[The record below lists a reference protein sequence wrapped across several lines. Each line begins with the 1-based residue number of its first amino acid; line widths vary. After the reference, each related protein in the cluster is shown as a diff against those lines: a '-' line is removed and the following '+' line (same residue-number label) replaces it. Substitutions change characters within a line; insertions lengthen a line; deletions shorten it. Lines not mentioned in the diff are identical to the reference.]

1 MRLKE
6 FYNMAGEPNVIDAPP
21 TQAPARP
28 VLPSREDMPK
38 PGGARVILLHGAEP
52 VFVEA
57 VVHGLEMGAG
67 KSTEDAWAIVHMVER
82 EGRAIVGAYGSMELA
97 ETIADRIVRRAN
109 EIPNPPGFPPPGPN
123 GWDIPCHAEPI
134 T

>member
-6 FYNMAGEPNVIDAPP
+6 FYDMAGEPDVIDRP
-21 TQAPARP
+21 TQAPATP
-28 VLPSREDMPK
+28 VLPKANDEAK
-38 PGGARVILLHGAEP
+38 PGGARVILLHGAAP

-57 VVHGLEMGAG
+57 VVHGLQRGAG
-67 KSTEDAWAIVHMVER
+67 KSEEDAWEIVRMVER

-97 ETIADRIVRRAN
+97 ETIADRIVQRAN